1 MMKRVAGK
9 QNALSFLRQKPSI
22 RTRVVLTG
30 KANHL
35 IMVVCECNGFKLC
48 VCACSSVG
56 IVDEEVGEFVEFNHS
71 VSVTI
76 ELIEESREVP
86 SINAHLQAH

>member
-1 MMKRVAGK
+1 MKRVGSK
-9 QNALSFLRQKPSI
+9 QNALSFLCQKPSI